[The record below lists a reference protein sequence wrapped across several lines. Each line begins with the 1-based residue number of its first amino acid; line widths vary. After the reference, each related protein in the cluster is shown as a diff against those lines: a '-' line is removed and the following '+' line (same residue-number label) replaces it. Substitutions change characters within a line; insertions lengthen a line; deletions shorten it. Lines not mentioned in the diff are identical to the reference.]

1 MNDKISVIIPIYNVE
16 AYLNKCLQSIADQ
29 TYSNL
34 EIILIN
40 DGSPDGCDKLCKEW
54 EQKDSRIIYI
64 KKENGGVCSARN
76 LGLDK
81 ATGNYIAFVDADD
94 YISPLM
100 YEKLYTLMVDN
111 KADLV
116 ICGRTRILE
125 GRTVTYKNTG
135 MQIFSGKNVNMQN
148 LSCQFDLNICMNKL
162 YKKSLFKDLRFPSN
176 MTYAED
182 LFIVPDI
189 LDNAQKIVYTAEG
202 LYYYVER
209 GNSASFTLNEKKL
222 MNDICAKQKLL
233 NYLISN
239 HANCSIAFDWL
250 FAAFTNLYNNS
261 KSFCTKVKAWVYY
274 AKFYWFHFKWSICHV
289 KASIFLVLPSLY
301 NRIKRNKILA
311 I

>member
-202 LYYYVER
+202 LYY
-209 GNSASFTLNEKKL
+209 
-222 MNDICAKQKLL
+222 
-233 NYLISN
+233 
-239 HANCSIAFDWL
+239 
-250 FAAFTNLYNNS
+250 
-261 KSFCTKVKAWVYY
+261 
-274 AKFYWFHFKWSICHV
+274 
-289 KASIFLVLPSLY
+289 
-301 NRIKRNKILA
+301 
-311 I
+311 